1 MEIILIPSLQKKLES
16 KKYKSHKKI
25 ISSLVKKL
33 ETMGKNSLKI
43 LDVENQYLLCE
54 MKVKRPPYR
63 LYVVVNQKETKF
75 YIVDWEHKGNQEK
88 VIKELRKKLSLA
100 IEFSLDKIF
109 T

>member
-1 MEIILIPSLQKKLES
+1 
-16 KKYKSHKKI
+16 
-25 ISSLVKKL
+25 
-33 ETMGKNSLKI
+33 MGKNSLKI

-63 LYVVVNQKETKF
+63 LYVILNQKETKF